1 MIEQEKVDYKVI
13 LKDGTTQTMQWFE
26 NDELNALGE
35 AIKQF
40 GTNVHDV
47 RPMDKF
53 YVVEYKTTQDGFTR
67 VIEFDSEEV
76 ATEFLNEPEVDWVEK
91 AFYYT
96 KEAVIQQ
103 FGDRAFA
110 KRMTPGEYED
120 AWMNYRHRT

>member
-1 MIEQEKVDYKVI
+1 MIKHEKVDYKVI
-13 LKDGTTQTMQWFE
+13 LKDGTTHIIQWFA

-47 RPMDKF
+47 RPTEKF
-53 YVVEYKTTQDGFTR
+53 YVVEYKPTQDSFTR

-76 ATEFLNEPEVDWVEK
+76 ATEFLNEPKADWIEK

-96 KEAVIQQ
+96 GEAVIQQ

-110 KRMTPGEYED
+110 KRMTPGEYEK
-120 AWMNYRHRT
+120 AWMNYRHRA